1 MLLIIE
7 EEKKVSIFKLG
18 GNHYCM
24 RHGGLNGSLVGWASN
39 RSQQTT
45 SQAQSLLA
53 VNNSA

>member
-45 SQAQSLLA
+45 SQAQSLLS